1 MFAFLPVSFDAS
13 MTTLESSQVRP
24 PWWRDEATLKIVLQ
38 SAFLA
43 ATGVAFLWLIR
54 NMLTGLDKAGLSLG
68 FNFLQN
74 TAGFGISEGI
84 KYNPTNS
91 YAKALVVG
99 VVNTIWVSFFG
110 VILASALGMTLGVA
124 RLSSNWLARQLSK
137 IATEIFRNI
146 PILLIIIFWYE
157 AVLLPLPKVKESYSF
172 LNAFFLSQ
180 RGIYFPSLT
189 ASIWLIPA
197 AIAIVLAA
205 WGTHFL
211 LKDRGGLPPGLV
223 PLLGLIGAL
232 VVAIGFWAFSPTAP
246 LALDV
251 PTETNFGYRGGW
263 QFSAEFLA
271 LLLGLV
277 TYTGAYI
284 GEIIRGAFMA
294 VPKGQVEASRALG
307 LSELETFRLV
317 LVPQALRIAIPPMN
331 TQFATLIKNSTLAI
345 AIGYSDLFNIG
356 GTIINQSGRSVEV
369 FAIIMSSYLILNLSV
384 SYGMNWFNERVKLV
398 ER

>member
-1 MFAFLPVSFDAS
+1 
-13 MTTLESSQVRP
+13 MTSLESSQARP

-38 SAFLA
+38 SAFFA
-43 ATGVAFLWLIR
+43 ATVVAFAWLFR

-68 FNFLQN
+68 FNFLNN

-84 KYNPTNS
+84 RYSPTDS
-91 YAKALVVG
+91 YFKALLVG
-99 VVNTIWVSFFG
+99 IVNTVWVSFFG
-110 VILASALGMTLGVA
+110 VILAFALGMILGIA

-157 AVLLPLPKVKESYSF
+157 AVLLPLPGVKESYSF
-172 LNAFFLSQ
+172 FNAFFLSQ

-189 ASIWLIPA
+189 ASIWLIPT
-197 AIAIVLAA
+197 AIAIVLVG
-205 WGTHFL
+205 WGTRFL
-211 LKDRGGLPPGLV
+211 LKDRDNLPGGLV
-223 PLLGLIGAL
+223 PLLAGVGAL
-232 VVAIGFWAFSPTAP
+232 VAALACWILSPAP
-246 LALDV
+246 PLTLDV
-251 PTETNFGYRGGW
+251 PMETNFGYRGGW

-294 VPKGQVEASRALG
+294 VPRGQIEAARALG
-307 LSELETFRLV
+307 LSELSTFRLV

-369 FAIIMSSYLILNLSV
+369 FAIIMSSYLIMNLSV
-384 SYGMNWFNERVKLV
+384 SFGMNWFNERVKLV

>member
-1 MFAFLPVSFDAS
+1 
-13 MTTLESSQVRP
+13 
-24 PWWRDEATLKIVLQ
+24 
-38 SAFLA
+38 
-43 ATGVAFLWLIR
+43 GVAFAWLVR

-68 FNFLQN
+68 FNFLSN

-84 KYNPTNS
+84 RYSPTDP
-91 YAKALVVG
+91 YFKALIVG
-99 VVNTIWVSFFG
+99 IINTVWVSFFG
-110 VILASALGMTLGVA
+110 VILAFALGMILGIA
-124 RLSSNWLARQLSK
+124 RLSSNWLAKQLSK

-157 AVLLPLPKVKESYSF
+157 AVLLPLPGVKESYSF
-172 LNAFFLSQ
+172 FNAFFLSQ

-189 ASIWLIPA
+189 ASVWLIPT
-197 AIAIVLAA
+197 AIAVLLVG
-205 WGTHFL
+205 WGTRFF
-211 LKDRGGLPPGLV
+211 LKDRADLPAGLV
-223 PLLGLIGAL
+223 PLLSVLGG
-232 VVAIGFWAFSPTAP
+232 VAIAAVCWAILPSAP
-246 LALDV
+246 IAVDV

-294 VPKGQVEASRALG
+294 VPKGQIEAARALG
-307 LSELETFRLV
+307 LSELSTFRLV

-369 FAIIMSSYLILNLSV
+369 FAIIMSSYLIMNLTV
-384 SYGMNWFNERVKLV
+384 SFGMNWFNERVKLV